1 MRLSFN
7 EIRARGAQFAESWAD
22 ATYEKGETQ
31 SFYNDFFGVFGVER
45 RSVARYEEHVKK
57 LDNRSGFIDLFW
69 PKVLLVEQ
77 KSAGRDL
84 TRAGTQAGEY
94 FDALKPADRPR
105 FQLLCDFQTFQLLDR
120 DTREE
125 TTFALADLPAH
136 VEKFGFIMG
145 MEKRSFKDQDPVNI
159 EAAELV
165 GHLHDAL
172 EASGYT
178 GHRLEVFLTRI
189 VFCLF
194 ADDTGIFEPR
204 DIFLEF
210 IEARTKED
218 GSDLGALLNQL
229 FEVLDTPEDQRQSN
243 LDEDLAHFP
252 YVNGSLFADPIRTPA
267 FDSGMR
273 TRLIEAARFNWS
285 GISPAI
291 FGSLF
296 QSVMNREERRK
307 AGAHYTTEKNIM
319 KVIGPLFLDGL
330 RAEFDAIL
338 ARKTQRKKLLEA
350 FQDKLAGLTFFDPA
364 CGCGNFLII
373 TYRELRLLEIE
384 VLRALHP
391 AGQLSLDAQV
401 LSKIDVDQ
409 FYGIEFSEFP
419 ARIAETAMWMMDHI
433 MNAQLSLVFG
443 QVFLRIPLRK
453 SPSIAHADA
462 LELDWTDLLP
472 PERCS
477 YIIGNPPFSG
487 FVLRDAAKTAQ
498 LKALSRLGLTGGRL
512 DYVAYWFA
520 KVAAYIKGQ
529 TTRAALVST
538 NSIVQGEQIG
548 QLWPVLFD
556 RYKIELDF
564 AHRTFAWGSEA
575 RGKAQVHVIIVGFSH
590 RANAMPVKRLFSYE
604 TPMGTPTEVTATA
617 LSPYLIDASSLADPN
632 LVVSRTRT
640 PVDGLPVMRVG
651 SKPVDGGH
659 YILNDEERAAFLAA
673 EPNAAPF
680 IRPFVGGRE
689 FLNGQSR
696 WIIYPESIPLA
707 DFKGLTMVRERIS
720 RVRNYREKSP
730 GALGRS
736 LADTPQAFH
745 VTVVPSEPFLAFAE
759 VSSERREYAPV
770 GWMEPPTIPSNK
782 ILVVHD
788 AEPWLFALLQ
798 SAMHM
803 SWMRQIGGRMKSDYS
818 YSPGLVY
825 NTFPLPDADLMPLAP
840 HAQAIL
846 DARAAHPDASLAE
859 LYDPNLMPAALRRA
873 HQANDRAVEKLY
885 RRRSFASERERVEH
899 LFQLYEK
906 MTAGMLK
913 TSKPKRPRR
922 RP

>member
-7 EIRARGAQFAESWAD
+7 EIRSRAARFAKFWSD

-31 SFYNDFFGVFGVER
+31 SFYNDFFAVFGVER

-94 FDALKPADRPR
+94 FDALKPTDRPR

-125 TTFALADLPAH
+125 TAFGLADLPAH

-165 GHLHDAL
+165 GRLHDAL
-172 EASGYT
+172 EESGYT

-243 LDEDLAHFP
+243 LDEDLTRFP

-273 TRLIEAARFNWS
+273 ARLIEAARFNWS

-338 ARKTQRKKLLEA
+338 ARKMQRKKRLEA
-350 FQDKLAGLTFFDPA
+350 FQDKLAGLTFLDPA

-384 VLRALHP
+384 VLRAIYP
-391 AGQLSLDAQV
+391 TNQLTLDAQV

-453 SPSIAHADA
+453 SPSITHGDA
-462 LELDWTDLLP
+462 LELDWAELLP
-472 PERCS
+472 PKRCS

-487 FVLRDAAKTAQ
+487 FVLRDATKTAQ
-498 LKALSRLGLTGGRL
+498 LKALSRFGLMGGRL
-512 DYVAYWFA
+512 DYVAYWFVKA
-520 KVAAYIKGQ
+520 AAYIEGQ

-538 NSIVQGEQIG
+538 NSIVQGEQIA
-548 QLWPVLFD
+548 QLWPVLLD

-604 TPMGTPTEVTATA
+604 TPPDTPTEVTATA
-617 LSPYLIDASSLADPN
+617 LSPYLIDASSFADPN
-632 LVVSRTRT
+632 LVVSRTRA

-659 YILNDEERAAFLAA
+659 YILNDEERAAFLVA
-673 EPNAAPF
+673 EPDAAPF

-696 WIIYPESIPLA
+696 WIIHPESIPLA
-707 DFKGLTMVRERIS
+707 DLKGLAMVRERIS

-745 VTVVPSEPFLAFAE
+745 VTVVPNEPFLAFAE
-759 VSSERREYAPV
+759 VSSERREYSPV
-770 GWMEPPTIPSNK
+770 G
-782 ILVVHD
+782 L
-788 AEPWLFALLQ
+788 
-798 SAMHM
+798 
-803 SWMRQIGGRMKSDYS
+803 
-818 YSPGLVY
+818 
-825 NTFPLPDADLMPLAP
+825 
-840 HAQAIL
+840 
-846 DARAAHPDASLAE
+846 
-859 LYDPNLMPAALRRA
+859 
-873 HQANDRAVEKLY
+873 
-885 RRRSFASERERVEH
+885 
-899 LFQLYEK
+899 
-906 MTAGMLK
+906 
-913 TSKPKRPRR
+913 
-922 RP
+922 

>member
-7 EIRARGAQFAESWAD
+7 EIRARAAQFAESWAD

-84 TRAGTQAGEY
+84 AKAGTQAGEY

-229 FEVLDTPEDQRQSN
+229 FEVLDTPEDTRQSN
-243 LDEDLAHFP
+243 LDEDLARFP

-273 TRLIEAARFNWS
+273 ARLIEAARFNWS

-330 RAEFDAIL
+330 RAEFDAIQ
-338 ARKTQRKKLLEA
+338 ARKTQRRKLLEA
-350 FQDKLAGLTFFDPA
+350 FQDKLAGLTFLDPA

-384 VLRALHP
+384 V
-391 AGQLSLDAQV
+391 AQ
-401 LSKIDVDQ
+401 
-409 FYGIEFSEFP
+409 GP
-419 ARIAETAMWMMDHI
+419 ARDGPARARRAG
-433 MNAQLSLVFG
+433 AQQDRRG
-443 QVFLRIPLRK
+443 P
-453 SPSIAHADA
+453 
-462 LELDWTDLLP
+462 
-472 PERCS
+472 
-477 YIIGNPPFSG
+477 
-487 FVLRDAAKTAQ
+487 VLRDRVLGVPRADRRDGDVDDGPHHECAAQPRVRPGVPAHPAAQ
-498 LKALSRLGLTGGRL
+498 VAVRSPMPTRWSWTGRSCCRPSGAATSSATRPSWALRISRRFSAAAGPSHRRFGEVGGTL
-512 DYVAYWFA
+512 DYVAA
-520 KVAAYIKGQ
+520 GSSRRPLTGRARACLSRSSRP
-529 TTRAALVST
+529 TRS
-538 NSIVQGEQIG
+538 
-548 QLWPVLFD
+548 
-556 RYKIELDF
+556 R
-564 AHRTFAWGSEA
+564 
-575 RGKAQVHVIIVGFSH
+575 
-590 RANAMPVKRLFSYE
+590 RASRSRSSGRPCWCAM
-604 TPMGTPTEVTATA
+604 ATR
-617 LSPYLIDASSLADPN
+617 SP
-632 LVVSRTRT
+632 SRTGRS
-640 PVDGLPVMRVG
+640 P
-651 SKPVDGGH
+651 
-659 YILNDEERAAFLAA
+659 
-673 EPNAAPF
+673 
-680 IRPFVGGRE
+680 GGR
-689 FLNGQSR
+689 
-696 WIIYPESIPLA
+696 
-707 DFKGLTMVRERIS
+707 
-720 RVRNYREKSP
+720 
-730 GALGRS
+730 
-736 LADTPQAFH
+736 
-745 VTVVPSEPFLAFAE
+745 
-759 VSSERREYAPV
+759 RRGV
-770 GWMEPPTIPSNK
+770 
-782 ILVVHD
+782 
-788 AEPWLFALLQ
+788 
-798 SAMHM
+798 
-803 SWMRQIGGRMKSDYS
+803 
-818 YSPGLVY
+818 
-825 NTFPLPDADLMPLAP
+825 
-840 HAQAIL
+840 
-846 DARAAHPDASLAE
+846 
-859 LYDPNLMPAALRRA
+859 
-873 HQANDRAVEKLY
+873 
-885 RRRSFASERERVEH
+885 RRRFMSS
-899 LFQLYEK
+899 
-906 MTAGMLK
+906 
-913 TSKPKRPRR
+913 SSD
-922 RP
+922 